1 MPLAQED
8 CTYLQR
14 QVQRLLQ
21 RYDPVAHETLTGRI
35 TDIQDP
41 RHQLLVYLQQT
52 RNFYAER
59 STQRYQ
65 EMLNRFSRN
74 VHPEAGGVIQQI
86 TVTLSE
92 EEQEIY
98 EMPQGEINLADVQ
111 QLMPSFRNYE
121 SFITALNEI
130 IKDIERETRA
140 YEGA

>member
-1 MPLAQED
+1 
-8 CTYLQR
+8 
-14 QVQRLLQ
+14 
-21 RYDPVAHETLTGRI
+21 
-35 TDIQDP
+35 
-41 RHQLLVYLQQT
+41 
-52 RNFYAER
+52 
-59 STQRYQ
+59 
-65 EMLNRFSRN
+65 MLNRFSRN